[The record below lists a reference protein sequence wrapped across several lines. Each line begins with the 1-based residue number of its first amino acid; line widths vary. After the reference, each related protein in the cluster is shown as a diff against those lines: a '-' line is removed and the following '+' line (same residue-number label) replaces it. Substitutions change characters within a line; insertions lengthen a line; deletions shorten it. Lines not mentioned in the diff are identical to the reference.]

1 MQEGAR
7 DESGGGIPNSTY
19 FPYLI
24 FIMSEGMSNLSNG
37 FRGIERVFLVLENL
51 LDIISSTLK
60 VCNASFISY
69 INLIFSCFSV
79 SCSLPP

>member
-37 FRGIERVFLVLENL
+37 FRGIERVFFGFRKSVGHYIGL
-51 LDIISSTLK
+51 IST
-60 VCNASFISY
+60 
-69 INLIFSCFSV
+69 
-79 SCSLPP
+79 